1 MSNILLSEQNKE
13 LLWNILSSNKA
24 FVNIPES
31 KFSNVKAIFE
41 SNITK
46 TFNEN
51 KEIFIS
57 NYKTGDSKNIVMQL
71 NKIILQNIMLD
82 INSLKKSLLKPL
94 DIKDIYK
101 NEKSEEFEK
110 ELLEKKVS
118 FSNLITKKVPE
129 AIDFSETKDSPLE
142 NDSMNE
148 LLERIQR
155 ERNNDVPVPMPV
167 PVSSIG
173 VQNTNTNTNTNT
185 NLNTNTNTNT
195 NQNQLE
201 LVDLDKFDPPLP
213 LINEENTNMLEK
225 EISFTNKT
233 KILNMEDLINSF
245 SSTATATITENTRE
259 LTRENSNLKKFVA
272 NENNSELNLNL
283 NIKLDFLN
291 KQMEK
296 VLHNQKLI
304 MTKLSI

>member
-1 MSNILLSEQNKE
+1 MSNILVSEQNKE

-31 KFSNVKAIFE
+31 KFSNIKAIFE

-46 TFNEN
+46 IFNEN
-51 KEIFIS
+51 KEIFTS

-82 INSLKKSLLKPL
+82 INSFKKSLLVPAH
-94 DIKDIYK
+94 IKDIYK
-101 NEKSEEFEK
+101 NEKSEEFDK

-129 AIDFSETKDSPLE
+129 TIDFSETKDSPLE
-142 NDSMNE
+142 NNSMNE

-155 ERNNDVPVPMPV
+155 ERNNDVPMPV
-167 PVSSIG
+167 PVSSIN
-173 VQNTNTNTNTNT
+173 VS
-185 NLNTNTNTNT
+185 NT
-195 NQNQLE
+195 NQNQNQNQNQLE
-201 LVDLDKFDPPLP
+201 VVDLNKFDTSLS
-213 LINEENTNMLEK
+213 LFNEENSSMLEK
-225 EISFTNKT
+225 ETTTNKT

-245 SSTATATITENTRE
+245 SSTATATTRE
-259 LTRENSNLKKFVA
+259 NIRELSRENSNLKKFVA

-296 VLHNQKLI
+296 VLYNQKLI
-304 MTKLSI
+304 MAKLSI

>member
-1 MSNILLSEQNKE
+1 MSNILVSEQNKE

-31 KFSNVKAIFE
+31 KFSNIKAIFE

-46 TFNEN
+46 IFNEN
-51 KEIFIS
+51 KEIFTS

-82 INSLKKSLLKPL
+82 INSFKKSLLVPAH
-94 DIKDIYK
+94 IKDIYK
-101 NEKSEEFEK
+101 NEKSEEFDK

-129 AIDFSETKDSPLE
+129 TIDFSETKDTPLE
-142 NDSMNE
+142 NNSMNE

-155 ERNNDVPVPMPV
+155 ERNNDVPMLMPSISVP
-167 PVSSIG
+167 
-173 VQNTNTNTNTNT
+173 
-185 NLNTNTNTNT
+185 NTNT
-195 NQNQLE
+195 NQNPNQLE
-201 LVDLDKFDPPLP
+201 LVDLDKFDAPLP

-225 EISFTNKT
+225 ETTTNKT

-245 SSTATATITENTRE
+245 SSTTENTRE

-296 VLHNQKLI
+296 VLYNQKLI
-304 MTKLSI
+304 MAKLSI

>member
-1 MSNILLSEQNKE
+1 MSNILVSEQNKE

-31 KFSNVKAIFE
+31 KFSNIKAIFE

-46 TFNEN
+46 IFNEN
-51 KEIFIS
+51 KEIFTS

-82 INSLKKSLLKPL
+82 INSFKKSLLVPAH
-94 DIKDIYK
+94 IKDIYK
-101 NEKSEEFEK
+101 NEKSEEFDK

-118 FSNLITKKVPE
+118 FSNLITKKVPD
-129 AIDFSETKDSPLE
+129 AIDFSETKDTPLE
-142 NDSMNE
+142 NNSMNE

-155 ERNNDVPVPMPV
+155 ERNNDVPMLMPSISVPNP
-167 PVSSIG
+167 
-173 VQNTNTNTNTNT
+173 
-185 NLNTNTNTNT
+185 NT
-195 NQNQLE
+195 NQNLNQLE
-201 LVDLDKFDPPLP
+201 LVDLDKFDASLP

-225 EISFTNKT
+225 ETTTNKT

-245 SSTATATITENTRE
+245 SSTATATTTENTRE
-259 LTRENSNLKKFVA
+259 LTRENSNLKKFVT

-296 VLHNQKLI
+296 VLYNQKLI
-304 MTKLSI
+304 MAKLSI

>member
-31 KFSNVKAIFE
+31 KFSNIKAIFE

-46 TFNEN
+46 IFNEN
-51 KEIFIS
+51 KEIFTS

-82 INSLKKSLLKPL
+82 INSFKKSLLVPAH
-94 DIKDIYK
+94 IKDIYK
-101 NEKSEEFEK
+101 NEKSEEFDK

-129 AIDFSETKDSPLE
+129 TIDFSETKDTPLE
-142 NDSMNE
+142 NNSMNE

-155 ERNNDVPVPMPV
+155 ERNNDVPMLMPSINVPNP
-167 PVSSIG
+167 
-173 VQNTNTNTNTNT
+173 
-185 NLNTNTNTNT
+185 
-195 NQNQLE
+195 NQLE
-201 LVDLDKFDPPLP
+201 LVDLDKFDAPLP

-225 EISFTNKT
+225 ETTTNKT

-245 SSTATATITENTRE
+245 SSTTENTRE

-296 VLHNQKLI
+296 VLYNQKLI
-304 MTKLSI
+304 MAKLSI

>member
-57 NYKTGDSKNIVMQL
+57 NYKTGDSKNIVIQL

-82 INSLKKSLLKPL
+82 INSFKKSLLVPAH
-94 DIKDIYK
+94 IKDIYK
-101 NEKSEEFEK
+101 NEKSEEFDK

-118 FSNLITKKVPE
+118 FSNLITKKVPD
-129 AIDFSETKDSPLE
+129 AIDFSETKDTPLE
-142 NDSMNE
+142 NNSMNE

-155 ERNNDVPVPMPV
+155 ERNNDVPMLMPSISVPNSNPN
-167 PVSSIG
+167 P
-173 VQNTNTNTNTNT
+173 
-185 NLNTNTNTNT
+185 

-201 LVDLDKFDPPLP
+201 VVDLDKFDAPLP
-213 LINEENTNMLEK
+213 LINEENTNMLET
-225 EISFTNKT
+225 ETTTNKT

-245 SSTATATITENTRE
+245 SSTTENTRE
-259 LTRENSNLKKFVA
+259 FTRENSNLKKFVA

-296 VLHNQKLI
+296 VLYNQRLI
-304 MTKLSI
+304 MAKLSI

>member
-1 MSNILLSEQNKE
+1 MSNILVSEQNKE

-31 KFSNVKAIFE
+31 KFSNIKAIFE

-46 TFNEN
+46 IFNEN
-51 KEIFIS
+51 KEIFTS

-82 INSLKKSLLKPL
+82 INSFKKSLLVPAH
-94 DIKDIYK
+94 IKDIYK

-129 AIDFSETKDSPLE
+129 TIDFSETKDSPLE
-142 NDSMNE
+142 NNSMNE

-155 ERNNDVPVPMPV
+155 ERNNDVPMLMPSISVP
-167 PVSSIG
+167 
-173 VQNTNTNTNTNT
+173 
-185 NLNTNTNTNT
+185 NTNTNTNT
-195 NQNQLE
+195 NQNLNQLE
-201 LVDLDKFDPPLP
+201 LVDLDKFDAPLP

-225 EISFTNKT
+225 ETTTNKT

-245 SSTATATITENTRE
+245 SSTTENTRE

-296 VLHNQKLI
+296 VLYNQKLI
-304 MTKLSI
+304 MAKLSI

>member
-31 KFSNVKAIFE
+31 KFPNVKAIFE

-167 PVSSIG
+167 SSIG
-173 VQNTNTNTNTNT
+173 VQNTNTNPNTNP
-185 NLNTNTNTNT
+185 NT

-201 LVDLDKFDPPLP
+201 LVDLDKFDAPLP

-296 VLHNQKLI
+296 VLSNQKLI
-304 MTKLSI
+304 MAKLSI

>member
-13 LLWNILSSNKA
+13 LLWNILSSNRA

-31 KFSNVKAIFE
+31 KFSNIKAIFE

-46 TFNEN
+46 IFNEN
-51 KEIFIS
+51 KEIFTS

-82 INSLKKSLLKPL
+82 INSFKKSLLVPAH
-94 DIKDIYK
+94 IKDIYK
-101 NEKSEEFEK
+101 NEKSEEFDK

-129 AIDFSETKDSPLE
+129 TIDFSETKDSPLE

-155 ERNNDVPVPMPV
+155 ERNNDVPVPLPV
-167 PVSSIG
+167 PVPSIG
-173 VQNTNTNTNTNT
+173 VP
-185 NLNTNTNTNT
+185 NTNTNT
-195 NQNQLE
+195 NQLE
-201 LVDLDKFDPPLP
+201 IVDLDKFDAPLP
-213 LINEENTNMLEK
+213 LINEENSSMLEK
-225 EISFTNKT
+225 ETTTNKT

-245 SSTATATITENTRE
+245 STTTENTRE

-296 VLHNQKLI
+296 VLYNQKLI
-304 MTKLSI
+304 MAKLNI

>member
-148 LLERIQR
+148 LLEKIQR
-155 ERNNDVPVPMPV
+155 ERNNDVPVPVPV
-167 PVSSIG
+167 SVSSIG
-173 VQNTNTNTNTNT
+173 VQNTNTNP
-185 NLNTNTNTNT
+185 NT

-245 SSTATATITENTRE
+245 STTTENTRE

-304 MTKLSI
+304 MAKLSI

>member
-118 FSNLITKKVPE
+118 FSNLITKKIPE

-148 LLERIQR
+148 LLEKIQR
-155 ERNNDVPVPMPV
+155 ERNNDVPVPV
-167 PVSSIG
+167 PSIG
-173 VQNTNTNTNTNT
+173 IQNT
-185 NLNTNTNTNT
+185 NTNTNTNT

-245 SSTATATITENTRE
+245 STTTENTRE

-283 NIKLDFLN
+283 KIKLDYLK
-291 KQMEK
+291 KQIEK
-296 VLHNQKLI
+296 VLNNQKLI
-304 MTKLSI
+304 ITKLSI

>member
-118 FSNLITKKVPE
+118 FSNLITKKVPD

-148 LLERIQR
+148 LLEKIQR
-155 ERNNDVPVPMPV
+155 ERNKDVPVPV

-173 VQNTNTNTNTNT
+173 IQNINI
-185 NLNTNTNTNT
+185 NTNTNT

-201 LVDLDKFDPPLP
+201 LVDLDKFDAPLP

-245 SSTATATITENTRE
+245 SSTTENTRE

-296 VLHNQKLI
+296 VLYNQKLI
-304 MTKLSI
+304 MTKLNI

>member
-1 MSNILLSEQNKE
+1 MSNILVSEQNKE

-31 KFSNVKAIFE
+31 KFPNVKAIFE

-46 TFNEN
+46 IFNEN
-51 KEIFIS
+51 KEIFTS

-82 INSLKKSLLKPL
+82 INSFKKSLLVPAH
-94 DIKDIYK
+94 IKDIYK
-101 NEKSEEFEK
+101 NEKSEEFDK

-129 AIDFSETKDSPLE
+129 TIDFSETKDTPLE
-142 NDSMNE
+142 NNSMNE

-155 ERNNDVPVPMPV
+155 ERNNDVPITSIN
-167 PVSSIG
+167 VS
-173 VQNTNTNTNTNT
+173 
-185 NLNTNTNTNT
+185 NT
-195 NQNQLE
+195 NQNQNQNQNQLE
-201 LVDLDKFDPPLP
+201 VVDLNKFDISLP
-213 LINEENTNMLEK
+213 LFNEENTNLLEK
-225 EISFTNKT
+225 KTSFTNKT
-233 KILNMEDLINSF
+233 KILNIEDLINSF
-245 SSTATATITENTRE
+245 SSTTENTRE
-259 LTRENSNLKKFVA
+259 FTRENSNLKNKKFTT
-272 NENNSELNLNL
+272 NENNSEFNLNV

-296 VLHNQKLI
+296 VLYNQKLI
-304 MTKLSI
+304 MAKLSI

>member
-82 INSLKKSLLKPL
+82 INSFKKSLLKPL

-118 FSNLITKKVPE
+118 FSNLITKKIPE

-148 LLERIQR
+148 LLEKIQR
-155 ERNNDVPVPMPV
+155 ERNNDVPVP
-167 PVSSIG
+167 SIG
-173 VQNTNTNTNTNT
+173 IQNINTNTNTNTNT
-185 NLNTNTNTNT
+185 NPNTNTNTNT

-201 LVDLDKFDPPLP
+201 LVDLDKFDAPLP
-213 LINEENTNMLEK
+213 LITEVNTNMLEK

-245 SSTATATITENTRE
+245 SSTTENTRE

-296 VLHNQKLI
+296 VLYNQKLI

>member
-118 FSNLITKKVPE
+118 FSNLITKKIPE

-148 LLERIQR
+148 LLEKIQR
-155 ERNNDVPVPMPV
+155 ERNNDVPVP
-167 PVSSIG
+167 VSSIG
-173 VQNTNTNTNTNT
+173 IQNTNTNTNTNQ
-185 NLNTNTNTNT
+185 

-245 SSTATATITENTRE
+245 STTTENTRE

-296 VLHNQKLI
+296 VLYNQKLI
-304 MTKLSI
+304 MTKLNI

>member
-1 MSNILLSEQNKE
+1 
-13 LLWNILSSNKA
+13 
-24 FVNIPES
+24 
-31 KFSNVKAIFE
+31 
-41 SNITK
+41 
-46 TFNEN
+46 
-51 KEIFIS
+51 
-57 NYKTGDSKNIVMQL
+57 
-71 NKIILQNIMLD
+71 
-82 INSLKKSLLKPL
+82 
-94 DIKDIYK
+94 
-101 NEKSEEFEK
+101 
-110 ELLEKKVS
+110 VS

-167 PVSSIG
+167 PVPSIG
-173 VQNTNTNTNTNT
+173 VQ
-185 NLNTNTNTNT
+185 NTNTNTNT

-201 LVDLDKFDPPLP
+201 LVDLDKFDAPLP

-245 SSTATATITENTRE
+245 SSTATATTTENIRE
-259 LTRENSNLKKFVA
+259 LSRENSNLKKFVA

-296 VLHNQKLI
+296 VLYNQKLI
-304 MTKLSI
+304 MAKLNI

>member
-1 MSNILLSEQNKE
+1 MSNILVSEQNKE
-13 LLWNILSSNKA
+13 LLWNILSSNNA

-31 KFSNVKAIFE
+31 KFSNVKVIFE

-46 TFNEN
+46 IFNEN
-51 KEIFIS
+51 KEAFIS

-82 INSLKKSLLKPL
+82 INAFKKSLLVPVH
-94 DIKDIYK
+94 IKDIYK

-110 ELLEKKVS
+110 ELLEKKES
-118 FSNLITKKVPE
+118 FTNLITKRVPE
-129 AIDFSETKDSPLE
+129 AINFSETKDTPLE
-142 NDSMNE
+142 NNNINE

-155 ERNNDVPVPMPV
+155 ERNNDVPMLMP
-167 PVSSIG
+167 SISDP
-173 VQNTNTNTNTNT
+173 NS
-185 NLNTNTNTNT
+185 
-195 NQNQLE
+195 NQLE
-201 LVDLDKFDPPLP
+201 LVDLDKFDAPLP
-213 LINEENTNMLEK
+213 LINEENTSMLEK
-225 EISFTNKT
+225 ETTTNKT

-245 SSTATATITENTRE
+245 SSIATATTTENIRE
-259 LTRENSNLKKFVA
+259 LSRENSNLKKFVA

-296 VLHNQKLI
+296 VLYNQKLI
-304 MTKLSI
+304 MAKLSI

>member
-13 LLWNILSSNKA
+13 LLWSILLSNKA
-24 FVNIPES
+24 FVSIPES

-46 TFNEN
+46 IFDEN
-51 KEIFIS
+51 KEIIIS

-82 INSLKKSLLKPL
+82 INNFKKSLLTPI

-110 ELLEKKVS
+110 EFLQKKVS
-118 FSNLITKKVPE
+118 FSNLISKKVPE
-129 AIDFSETKDSPLE
+129 AIDFSDTKDSPLE
-142 NDSMNE
+142 NNSMNE

-155 ERNNDVPVPMPV
+155 ERNNDVPM
-167 PVSSIG
+167 PVSSINIP
-173 VQNTNTNTNTNT
+173 NTNTNTNTNT
-185 NLNTNTNTNT
+185 NN
-195 NQNQLE
+195 LE
-201 LVDLDKFDPPLP
+201 LVDLNKFDTPMP

-225 EISFTNKT
+225 ETSTNKT

-245 SSTATATITENTRE
+245 SSTTENTRE
-259 LTRENSNLKKFVA
+259 LTRQNSNLKKFVA
-272 NENNSELNLNL
+272 NENNSEFNLNL
-283 NIKLDFLN
+283 NIKLDFLT

-296 VLHNQKLI
+296 VLYNQKLI
-304 MTKLSI
+304 MTRLNI

>member
-1 MSNILLSEQNKE
+1 MLKYYKIVFMSNILLSEQNKE

-57 NYKTGDSKNIVMQL
+57 NYKTGDSKNIVIQL

-82 INSLKKSLLKPL
+82 INSFKKSLLVPAH
-94 DIKDIYK
+94 IKDIYK
-101 NEKSEEFEK
+101 NEKSEEFDK

-118 FSNLITKKVPE
+118 FSNLITKKVPD
-129 AIDFSETKDSPLE
+129 AIDFSETKDTPLE
-142 NDSMNE
+142 NNSMNE

-155 ERNNDVPVPMPV
+155 ERNNDVPMLMPSISVPNSNPN
-167 PVSSIG
+167 P
-173 VQNTNTNTNTNT
+173 
-185 NLNTNTNTNT
+185 

-201 LVDLDKFDPPLP
+201 VVDLDKFDAPLP
-213 LINEENTNMLEK
+213 LINEENTNMLET
-225 EISFTNKT
+225 ETTTNKT

-245 SSTATATITENTRE
+245 SSTTENTRE
-259 LTRENSNLKKFVA
+259 FTRENSNLKKFVA

-296 VLHNQKLI
+296 VLYNQRLI
-304 MTKLSI
+304 MAKLSI